1 MKMTWLLSS
10 RYDSLR
16 TTAEVAALAP
26 SGWAPSNLALVIFG
40 APVLESGVPS
50 PPLQDRCGAAPGGG
64 PSAAAAVYSRVA
76 QSLLG

>member
-1 MKMTWLLSS
+1 MAS
-10 RYDSLR
+10 RYGSLR
-16 TTAEVAALAP
+16 TTAEVAALAA

-50 PPLQDRCGAAPGGG
+50 PPLQDRCSAAPAGGR
-64 PSAAAAVYSRVA
+64 SAAAAVYSRVA